1 MSTLHFAKSNAAKY
15 NNYIRASLSPTRKSS
30 LAQGPKSTA
39 TSRYGGSQFGG
50 STMKPSRS
58 VVAIKTEFMPMGS
71 AISMKRAADRL
82 ESGSKKK
89 RLADLRPS
97 EELYKFPTLG

>member
-1 MSTLHFAKSNAAKY
+1 
-15 NNYIRASLSPTRKSS
+15 
-30 LAQGPKSTA
+30 
-39 TSRYGGSQFGG
+39 
-50 STMKPSRS
+50 MKPSRS